1 MSLFENGRHDGFDN
15 PLRIDTRGERLAVE
29 TYKDIR
35 DAHQGLHQ
43 NACER
48 ISTFVDN
55 HLPLLKLEDKTP
67 HFDILKP
74 GEFAD
79 RLSEGAPGRH
89 PRFKHALR
97 EAIQEASADGQR
109 EIGEV
114 VRNLNE
120 TLHKHGRHLKV
131 TPEDGRM
138 PTREYSIAMYDLAT
152 MERIAAMRLEGR
164 GRK

>member
-29 TYKDIR
+29 TYRDIR

-48 ISTFVDN
+48 ITNFVDN

-67 HFDILKP
+67 HFDIFKP
-74 GEFAD
+74 GELAEWHT
-79 RLSEGAPGRH
+79 EGAPGRH

-97 EAIQEASADGQR
+97 QAIQEASADGHR
-109 EIGEV
+109 EFGEV
-114 VRNLNE
+114 VKNLND

-152 MERIAAMRLEGR
+152 MEKIAAIRAERR
-164 GRK
+164 GRI